1 MLELKSIENRLKQ
14 QEQHIMELMIERDCL
29 RDQLRKSELSNHM
42 LNLQVK
48 QSLELLEKRE

>member
-14 QEQHIMELMIERDCL
+14 QEQHIMELMVERDCL